1 MPVDSKRL
9 GDPVGPLVV
18 KPRTACLM
26 LSCSHKRLYQML
38 GDGQLESFTNGR
50 SRLITVASIRLLIA
64 RGLAAS
70 AAAPLKRPS

>member
-1 MPVDSKRL
+1 VNICSTGPGDL
-9 GDPVGPLVV
+9 GLALIV
-18 KPRTACLM
+18 KPRVACEM
-26 LSCSHKRLYQML
+26 LSCSHKRLYQL
-38 GDGQLESFTNGR
+38 LSDGQLESFTNGR